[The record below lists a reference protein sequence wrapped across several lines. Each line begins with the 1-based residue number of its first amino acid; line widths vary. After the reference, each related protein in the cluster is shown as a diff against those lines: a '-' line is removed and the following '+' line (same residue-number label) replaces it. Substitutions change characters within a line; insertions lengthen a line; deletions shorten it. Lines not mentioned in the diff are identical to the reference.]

1 MANSKRGSPIF
12 RNRTCH
18 CSRVGEYNNNTKD
31 CRNNSSFRVNKYIRT
46 IAYVLLLITPTKAL
60 ANSTTV
66 SSPQSSSQGIV
77 NNNATQI
84 IPSSGTVMRYSQG
97 IQCTTPSISFSPYVV
112 NSHSYQLPRETVTR
126 TPIYND
132 DTGDIK
138 YFSELPRF
146 EKENFSLNWGASLQF
161 SIPLGR
167 GVDLCHQA
175 VETNIRN
182 QELLYT
188 KSSLE
193 VSLHRLRVCAEQLK
207 LGVRFRPGSPSA
219 VTCEDIEVVVKP
231 NQVLPHT
238 HSIESTNLFLRDAQP
253 YSSLFVPSA
262 SLDAVPFWVPSSGSF
277 LSK

>member
-1 MANSKRGSPIF
+1 MANSKRGSPLQSHRT
-12 RNRTCH
+12 RNFARIREH
-18 CSRVGEYNNNTKD
+18 NSHSKNSRNNT
-31 CRNNSSFRVNKYIRT
+31 SLRVSVHFWSI
-46 IAYVLLLITPTKAL
+46 ILLLITPLKAV
-60 ANSTTV
+60 ANTTV
-66 SSPQSSSQGIV
+66 ASPSSNSSGVV

-112 NSHSYQLPRETVTR
+112 NSHSFARPKETVTR

-132 DTGDIK
+132 DTGEIK

-146 EKENFSLNWGASLQF
+146 EKDNFSLNWGASLQF

-175 VETNIRN
+175 VETNIKN

-188 KSSLE
+188 KTSLE
-193 VSLHRLRVCAEQLK
+193 VSLHRLKICAEQLK

-219 VTCEDIEVVVKP
+219 VTCEDIEVTVLP
-231 NQVLPHT
+231 NQVLPHK
-238 HSIESTNLFLRDAQP
+238 HEIKSTNLFLTSDKP
-253 YSSLFVPSA
+253 GFSLFAPSTSHDMKLPWGVFEK
-262 SLDAVPFWVPSSGSF
+262 SLFEQ
-277 LSK
+277 

>member
-12 RNRTCH
+12 PYRTCH
-18 CSRVGEYNNNTKD
+18 FSRVGVNCERNSYCRDNTGI
-31 CRNNSSFRVNKYIRT
+31 RVNKYIRT
-46 IAYVLLLITPTKAL
+46 IAYILLLITPTKAL

-126 TPIYND
+126 TPIYSD
-132 DTGDIK
+132 EGEVL
-138 YFSELPRF
+138 YHSELPRF

-175 VETNIRN
+175 VETNIKN

-188 KSSLE
+188 KTSLE
-193 VSLHRLRVCAEQLK
+193 VSLHRLKICAEQLK

-219 VTCEDIEVVVKP
+219 VTCEDIEVTVLP

-238 HSIESTNLFLRDAQP
+238 HSIESTNLFLRDAEP
-253 YSSLFVPSA
+253 YSSLFVPSTSENA
-262 SLDAVPFWVPSSGSF
+262 LPFLVPSSGSSF
-277 LSK
+277 LR